1 MHDADLIRM
10 TRQIAAF
17 YEPYP
22 EAEAVAGIAT
32 HLRSFWDPAM
42 RAQLDALAET
52 DPDRFAARVLAAV
65 RSLRAPT

>member
-10 TRQIAAF
+10 THQIAAF